1 MCSSDLDPIAITLEG
16 QTILGTSLVDALA
29 AAAKAAEDALEA
41 TKTMVAQ
48 HGKAAAF
55 QEKTIGL
62 QDAGAT
68 VGMLLIASMSEFVS
82 AN

>member
-1 MCSSDLDPIAITLEG
+1 MLDPIALTLEA
-16 QTILGTSLVDALA
+16 QPAVGTSLAEALA

-68 VGMLLIASMSEFVS
+68 VGMLLITSMSAFVS
-82 AN
+82 AH